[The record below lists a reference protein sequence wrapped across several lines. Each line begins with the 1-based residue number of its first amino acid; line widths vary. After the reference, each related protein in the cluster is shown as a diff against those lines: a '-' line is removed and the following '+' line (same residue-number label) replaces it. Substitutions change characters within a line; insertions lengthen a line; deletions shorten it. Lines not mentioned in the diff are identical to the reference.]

1 MGKMTGKSYGPTE
14 MIIRGASL
22 VHGLRGLPAGEA
34 TPSRQANRA
43 YCREY
48 WWPASAAA
56 GFADKI
62 YSSKVN

>member
-14 MIIRGASL
+14 MIIIGASP

-48 WWPASAAA
+48 CMVA
-56 GFADKI
+56 GIRSLADKM